1 MYKSLM
7 LPLGGHDG
15 DADALYL
22 AARLAALHGAHLQ
35 VLEMV
40 DLPAPMVHPWGM
52 MPDLATVQSHAQLRE
67 RGMER
72 LAALRQRLAA
82 EPIAWDARVAEAL
95 HVGAPRVAAREAY
108 DCDLVVLGG
117 AVGDTVEA
125 VSPHEYF
132 AAVLF
137 ESGCPVLVVP
147 PRCDPVLPMRRVAIA
162 WQPTRECARAVRDA
176 LPLLLAAKAVDVLAI
191 DEGRGIDAEPSG
203 RRLIAHL
210 RRHGVEAAWVARAA
224 GENTVAGQLLE
235 FARRSGAHLLVAGG
249 YGHSRL
255 REWALGGVTR
265 ELLIA
270 ADLPVLYAH

>member
-15 DADALYL
+15 DADALYV
-22 AARLAALHGAHLQ
+22 ATRLAALHGAHLQ

-40 DLPAPMVHPWGM
+40 DLPPPMLHPWGM
-52 MPDLATVQSHAQLRE
+52 MPDLATMQSHTELRE
-67 RGMER
+67 RGQIR
-72 LAALRQRLAA
+72 LAALRERLSS
-82 EPIAWDARVAEAL
+82 ETIQWDARVTEAL
-95 HVGAPRVAAREAY
+95 HLSAPRVAAREAF

-117 AVGDTVEA
+117 AIGDTLDA
-125 VSPHEYF
+125 ATPREYF
-132 AAVLF
+132 AAALF

-147 PRCDPVLPMRRVAIA
+147 PRCDPVVPMRRVLIA
-162 WQPTRECARAVRDA
+162 WQPTREAARAVRDA
-176 LPLLLAAKAVDVLAI
+176 LPLLMMAKSVDVLAI
-191 DEGRGIDAEPSG
+191 DDGRGVDAEPSG

-210 RRHGVEAAWVARAA
+210 RRHGVDASWVARAA
-224 GENTVAGQLLE
+224 GEDSVAGQVLE
-235 FARRSGAHLLVAGG
+235 FARLNGTHLLIVGG

>member
-15 DADALYL
+15 DADALYV
-22 AARLAALHGAHLQ
+22 ATRLAALHGAHLQ

-40 DLPAPMVHPWGM
+40 DLPPPMVHPWGM
-52 MPDLATVQSHAQLRE
+52 MPDLATVQSHTELRE
-67 RGMER
+67 RGQIR
-72 LAALRQRLAA
+72 LAALRERLSS
-82 EPIAWDARVAEAL
+82 ETIQWDARVTEAL
-95 HVGAPRVAAREAY
+95 HLSAPRVAAREAF

-117 AVGDTVEA
+117 AIGDTLDA
-125 VSPHEYF
+125 ATPREYF
-132 AAVLF
+132 AAALF

-147 PRCDPVLPMRRVAIA
+147 PRCDAVVPMRRIVIA
-162 WQPTRECARAVRDA
+162 WQPTREAARAVRDA
-176 LPLLLAAKAVDVLAI
+176 LPLLTMATSVDVLAI
-191 DEGRGIDAEPSG
+191 DDGSGVDAEPSG
-203 RRLIAHL
+203 RRMIAHL
-210 RRHGVEAAWVARAA
+210 RRHGVDASWVARAA
-224 GENTVAGQLLE
+224 GEDSVARQVLE
-235 FARRSGAHLLVAGG
+235 FARLNATHLLIAGG